1 MVINM
6 VKKENVLY
14 NKKDIMNIFSC
25 ESDKVL
31 RILRLL
37 YSMKEATKIGRE
49 YYISK
54 ESFDQF
60 VEDMKGKE
68 VII

>member
-14 NKKDIMNIFSC
+14 NKEDIMNIFSC
-25 ESDKVL
+25 ESDKAL

-37 YSMKEATKIGRE
+37 NSMKEATKIGRE

-68 VII
+68 VAI

>member
-14 NKKDIMNIFSC
+14 NKEDIMNIFSC
-25 ESDKVL
+25 ESDKTL

-68 VII
+68 VAI

>member
-1 MVINM
+1 
-6 VKKENVLY
+6 
-14 NKKDIMNIFSC
+14 MNIFSC
-25 ESDKVL
+25 ESDKAL

-68 VII
+68 VAI

>member
-49 YYISK
+49 YDISK

>member
-1 MVINM
+1 MRV
-6 VKKENVLY
+6 
-14 NKKDIMNIFSC
+14 
-25 ESDKVL
+25 DKAL

-49 YYISK
+49 YDISQ
-54 ESFDQF
+54 ESFDHF

>member
-25 ESDKVL
+25 ESDKAL

-37 YSMKEATKIGRE
+37 YSMIEATKIGRE

>member
-1 MVINM
+1 M

-14 NKKDIMNIFSC
+14 NKEDIMNIFSC
-25 ESDKVL
+25 ESDKAL
-31 RILRLL
+31 WILRLL

-54 ESFDQF
+54 ESFEQF

-68 VII
+68 VAI

>member
-25 ESDKVL
+25 ESDKAL

-37 YSMKEATKIGRE
+37 YSMKE